1 MADTRQVPPP
11 FPEFPTTAE
20 QLNQIINQATEAA
33 TAKERKRCASHA
45 MNEYKS
51 WREAKDDYGH
61 EFDLIAVGASGAAA
75 NMLIAIHMGNEVD
88 D

>member
-1 MADTRQVPPP
+1 MDDKPIKFPIEA
-11 FPEFPTTAE
+11 PEFERLYAE
-20 QLNQIINQATEAA
+20 AIREGMKRGTD
-33 TAKERKRCASHA
+33 KERKRCASHA

-61 EFDLIAVGASGAAA
+61 EFDLLAVGASGAAA